1 MTEPR
6 LTFSRNQRLRGQNS
20 FKTVLEGRARVDSG
34 AISVHAL
41 PSTLAA
47 TRIGISI
54 GRRVGSAAARNRIKR
69 LLREAYRLSQH
80 ELPRESPAPYDIV
93 VVVRP
98 HAPLTLEEY
107 RTTLVAS
114 VRDLHA
120 TWQKR
125 MNRRSAP
132 PAQDSQ
138 REP

>member
-69 LLREAYRLSQH
+69 LLREAYRTSQH
-80 ELPRESPAPYDIV
+80 ELPRDAPAPYDLV

-98 HAPLTLEEY
+98 HDPLTLEEY

-125 MNRRSAP
+125 MNRRSAT
-132 PAQDSQ
+132 PAQDSP
-138 REP
+138 RDS